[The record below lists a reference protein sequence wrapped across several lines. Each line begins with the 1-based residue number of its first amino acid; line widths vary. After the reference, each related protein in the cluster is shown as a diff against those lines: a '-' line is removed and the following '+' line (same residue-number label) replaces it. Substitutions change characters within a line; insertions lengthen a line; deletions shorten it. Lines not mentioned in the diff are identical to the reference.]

1 MKFAH
6 SYVSTLENEGFPSQ
20 WVRSAISYR
29 QLKKC
34 IKRVQSELLSLGL
47 SPDVLNRFWLT
58 EDGSLADGE
67 GDGRLARVGFAYSLR
82 ECKSSSSL
90 RPVLTFAMGSDDK
103 PPRELLSYPAIAQTD
118 SSSIRSNSTS
128 GSTSS
133 SVGNNPCMGES
144 ESSCTTKTDAD
155 GPYQSIEI
163 PLSSDAEFFR
173 LLKAGL
179 SNLED
184 LQAHEKKDLDSQVG
198 LLRESIVEVTSPATP
213 AKKADQAVIY
223 AWREV
228 FRIYMEMQVF
238 FSTGEVDC
246 GERSSEVA
254 RQRLEAFQTQLVK
267 QQHAKKLG
275 RNGRRALEMFMH
287 INLAVLQ
294 NLKFQEINGMALSK
308 ILKKFDKQTALHARS
323 AFTRTEPFSASSLSR
338 SVCQAISEQILVV
351 VPQLDDYLCP
361 VCFTIS
367 FKPVRLRC
375 SHVFCI
381 RCLVVMQRQQQD
393 HCPMCRAEVVM
404 EATSKNLDQKLL
416 TFLQSSFPKE
426 TKAKQRENERAAMV
440 DVYGEPTDYGVLR
453 IRTGGEQ
460 PHSHSTLLPMHPVAW
475 RMRRMDFRVGKP
487 SRLRSSALLDISSV
501 HCTNPQFTDLMPITI
516 RLPQIPSDKTTPGPT
531 GNPQSYRID
540 RGAKDGLF
548 MHKAT

>member
-1 MKFAH
+1 MKFGH

-47 SPDVLNRFWLT
+47 SPDVLNRFWLE
-58 EDGSLADGE
+58 EDGGLADGDGE
-67 GDGRLARVGFAYSLR
+67 GALARVGFAYSLR

-90 RPVLTFAMGSDDK
+90 RPVLTFAMGPDDK
-103 PPRELLSYPAIAQTD
+103 PPSELLTYRAIMHTD
-118 SSSIRSNSTS
+118 
-128 GSTSS
+128 TSS
-133 SVGNNPCMGES
+133 EHPCTS
-144 ESSCTTKTDAD
+144 SCASSCTTKTDAEAS
-155 GPYQSIEI
+155 YQSIQI
-163 PLSSDAEFFR
+163 PLSSDSEFFR
-173 LLKAGL
+173 LLRAGL

-184 LQAHEKKDLDSQVG
+184 LQAHEKKDLDSQVS
-198 LLRESIVEVTSPATP
+198 LLRENIVQVTSPTS
-213 AKKADQAVIY
+213 KKADQATIY

-238 FSTGEVDC
+238 FSTGEADS
-246 GERSSEVA
+246 GERSSEAA

-267 QQHAKKLG
+267 QHHAKKLG
-275 RNGRRALEMFMH
+275 RSGRRALEMFMH

-294 NLKFQEINGMALSK
+294 NLKFQEINGMALNK

-323 AFTRTEPFSASSLSR
+323 AFTMTEPFSAQSLSK

-367 FKPVRLRC
+367 FKPVRLKC

-381 RCLVVMQRQQQD
+381 RCLVIMQRAQQN

-404 EATSKNLDQKLL
+404 EATSKNLDHKLL

-426 TKAKQRENERAAMV
+426 TKVKQRENERAAMV
-440 DVYGEPTDYGVLR
+440 DVYGEPA
-453 IRTGGEQ
+453 EAC
-460 PHSHSTLLPMHPVAW
+460 SM
-475 RMRRMDFRVGKP
+475 M
-487 SRLRSSALLDISSV
+487 
-501 HCTNPQFTDLMPITI
+501 
-516 RLPQIPSDKTTPGPT
+516 
-531 GNPQSYRID
+531 
-540 RGAKDGLF
+540 
-548 MHKAT
+548 

>member
-90 RPVLTFAMGSDDK
+90 RPVLTFAMGPDDK

-128 GSTSS
+128 SSTSS
-133 SVGNNPCMGES
+133 SGGNNPCTGES

-163 PLSSDAEFFR
+163 PLSSDSEFFR
-173 LLKAGL
+173 LLKVGL

-184 LQAHEKKDLDSQVG
+184 LQAHEKKDLDSQVA

-213 AKKADQAVIY
+213 TKKADQVAIY

-238 FSTGEVDC
+238 FSTGEADS

-254 RQRLEAFQTQLVK
+254 RQRLEAFQKQLVK

-323 AFTRTEPFSASSLSR
+323 AFTKTGPFSASSLSR

-381 RCLVVMQRQQQD
+381 RCLVVMQRQQQN

-426 TKAKQRENERAAMV
+426 TKTKQRENERAAMV
-440 DVYGEPTDYGVLR
+440 DVYGEPTDVCN
-453 IRTGGEQ
+453 
-460 PHSHSTLLPMHPVAW
+460 M
-475 RMRRMDFRVGKP
+475 M
-487 SRLRSSALLDISSV
+487 
-501 HCTNPQFTDLMPITI
+501 
-516 RLPQIPSDKTTPGPT
+516 
-531 GNPQSYRID
+531 
-540 RGAKDGLF
+540 
-548 MHKAT
+548 

>member
-82 ECKSSSSL
+82 EHGRSLSFPCFFMLHTSLYLYRTTECKSSSSL
-90 RPVLTFAMGSDDK
+90 RPVLTFAMGPDDK

-128 GSTSS
+128 SSTSS
-133 SVGNNPCMGES
+133 SGGNNPCTGES

-163 PLSSDAEFFR
+163 PLSSDSEFFR
-173 LLKAGL
+173 LLKVGL

-184 LQAHEKKDLDSQVG
+184 LQAHEKKDLDSQVA

-213 AKKADQAVIY
+213 TKKADQVAIY

-238 FSTGEVDC
+238 FSTGEADS

-254 RQRLEAFQTQLVK
+254 RQRLEAFQKQLVK

-323 AFTRTEPFSASSLSR
+323 AFTKTGPFSASSLSR

-381 RCLVVMQRQQQD
+381 RCLVVMQRQQQN

-426 TKAKQRENERAAMV
+426 TKTKQRENERAAMV
-440 DVYGEPTDYGVLR
+440 DVYGEPTDVCN
-453 IRTGGEQ
+453 
-460 PHSHSTLLPMHPVAW
+460 M
-475 RMRRMDFRVGKP
+475 M
-487 SRLRSSALLDISSV
+487 
-501 HCTNPQFTDLMPITI
+501 
-516 RLPQIPSDKTTPGPT
+516 
-531 GNPQSYRID
+531 
-540 RGAKDGLF
+540 
-548 MHKAT
+548 